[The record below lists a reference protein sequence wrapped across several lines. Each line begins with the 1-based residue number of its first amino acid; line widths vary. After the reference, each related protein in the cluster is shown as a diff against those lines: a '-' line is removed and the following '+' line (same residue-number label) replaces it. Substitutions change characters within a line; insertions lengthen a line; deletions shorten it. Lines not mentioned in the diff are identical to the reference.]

1 MYQKRKKP
9 DMEAEFVNDR
19 VSLTESSSELD
30 DDRYFLLS
38 LLPWM
43 KTLSPQANM
52 MFRIETQQNLM
63 QKLFPIDPSA
73 VSPPYRSR
81 SRDTSCIDTS

>member
-1 MYQKRKKP
+1 
-9 DMEAEFVNDR
+9 MEAEFMNEHR
-19 VSLTESSSELD
+19 SLRESSAELD

-73 VSPPYRSR
+73 VSSAYRSG
-81 SRDTSCIDTS
+81 SRDTSCIDTSLPNLH

>member
-1 MYQKRKKP
+1 
-9 DMEAEFVNDR
+9 MEAEFVNEPR
-19 VSLTESSSELD
+19 SLEESSSELD

-63 QKLFPIDPSA
+63 QKLFLIGSSA
-73 VSPPYRSR
+73 VSSPYRSG
-81 SRDTSCIDTS
+81 SRATSCNDTSLPNSH

>member
-1 MYQKRKKP
+1 
-9 DMEAEFVNDR
+9 MEAEFVNEPR
-19 VSLTESSSELD
+19 SLGESSSELD
-30 DDRYFLLS
+30 DDKYFLLS

-63 QKLFPIDPSA
+63 QKLFLIGSSA
-73 VSPPYRSR
+73 VSSPYRSG
-81 SRDTSCIDTS
+81 SRDTSCIDTSLPNSH